1 MRQLSAK
8 DRAFEKERLKF
19 RQEIKSLKDKIDYLE
34 KELHKEILIKE
45 YYDECIE
52 ELEAEIKSHYSMTK
66 EEFMQHVQRERKSSE
81 ALDKIIQ
88 LGKIAGG
95 LYDRS

>member
-8 DRAFEKERLKF
+8 DKAFEKERLKF
-19 RQEIKSLKDKIDYLE
+19 RQEINSLKERIRCLE
-34 KELHKEILIKE
+34 EELRKETMIKE
-45 YYDECIE
+45 YYDDCIK
-52 ELEAEIKSHYSMTK
+52 ELEVEIKNHYDMTK

-81 ALDKIIQ
+81 ALDKMIQ

-95 LYDRS
+95 LYG